1 MTVYIGFRPLALPSF
16 PCSFTRLGEILP
28 VERPGRASRL
38 HQGRHVGGR
47 TLSEWGARGVRSS
60 ATVVRV
66 CGAGKERGR
75 GRMVGQGREKT
86 EVGRCDVKLSR

>member
-1 MTVYIGFRPLALPSF
+1 MYLAFGPLALLSF
-16 PCSFTRLGEILP
+16 PCSFNRLGEILP

-47 TLSEWGARGVRSS
+47 TLSEWDARGVRGC
-60 ATVVRV
+60 ATVVRL

-75 GRMVGQGREKT
+75 GRMVDQGGEKT
-86 EVGRCDVKLSR
+86 KVGRCDVTLSR